1 MNDDDERVD
10 VGARLREQ
18 RERAG
23 MSIAGVARLTG
34 ISPYAIAWLERHPSQ
49 TLENVAHLADFY
61 GVCVGELFG
70 TQCEPL
76 DGAEP

>member
-1 MNDDDERVD
+1 MSDDEDRVD
-10 VGARLREQ
+10 VGARLRAE

-23 MSIAGVARLTG
+23 MSIAKVARLTG
-34 ISPYAIAWLERHPSQ
+34 ISPDVIAWLERHPSRA
-49 TLENVAHLADFY
+49 LENVAHLADFY

-70 TQCEPL
+70 AQCEPL